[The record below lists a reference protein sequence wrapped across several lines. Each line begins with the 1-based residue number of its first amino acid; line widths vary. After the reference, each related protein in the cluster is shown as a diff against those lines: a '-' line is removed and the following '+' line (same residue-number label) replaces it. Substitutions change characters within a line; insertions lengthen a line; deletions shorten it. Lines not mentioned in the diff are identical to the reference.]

1 MSTPQY
7 GAPFKSVIREIREL
21 YSKYDKA
28 VCGQIALKDADIER
42 YSHYLWALEEVE
54 DMIFASPGTPLVVIE
69 KFMKKM
75 EAYSNVNEDFK
86 DASLAMEML
95 IDNLV

>member
-1 MSTPQY
+1 MID
-7 GAPFKSVIREIREL
+7 APIKSVVREIREL

-28 VCGQIALKDADIER
+28 LTGMWSIKDADIER

-54 DMIFASPGTPLVVIE
+54 DLIFGSSEPPLAVIE